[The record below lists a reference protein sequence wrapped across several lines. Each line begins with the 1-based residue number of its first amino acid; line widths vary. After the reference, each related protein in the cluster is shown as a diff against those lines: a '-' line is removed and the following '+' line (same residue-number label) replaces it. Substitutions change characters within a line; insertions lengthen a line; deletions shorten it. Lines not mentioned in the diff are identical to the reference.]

1 MEHGGF
7 PVSSSFVPSRSSS
20 YFRTIVNQPEG
31 GRCGERGRCL
41 SKPEVVRNPWI
52 LARGGFYG
60 APDATCAHICSPRT
74 RESPS
79 AEFPRLPSSLTGF
92 CRHAVHDFPFRQ
104 GSNRVGSRLDPREL
118 LLLLLLPFL
127 DCLSNGGYA
136 SVRYS
141 DKFSR

>member
-20 YFRTIVNQPEG
+20 YFRAIVNQPEG
-31 GRCGERGRCL
+31 GGYGERGRCL
-41 SKPEVVRNPWI
+41 SKPEVVRNPRI

-60 APDATCAHICSPRT
+60 APDATCAAHICIPSSPRT

-79 AEFPRLPSSLTGF
+79 AEFPRLPSSLSLSLSIAF

-104 GSNRVGSRLDPREL
+104 GSNRVARLDPREL
-118 LLLLLLPFL
+118 LLLLLLLFL
-127 DCLSNGGYA
+127 DCLSNGG
-136 SVRYS
+136 
-141 DKFSR
+141 